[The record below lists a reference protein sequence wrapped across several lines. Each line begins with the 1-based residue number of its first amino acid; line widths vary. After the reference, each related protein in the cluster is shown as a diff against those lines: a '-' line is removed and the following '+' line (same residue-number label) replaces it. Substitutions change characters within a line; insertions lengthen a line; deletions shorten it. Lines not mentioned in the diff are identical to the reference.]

1 MVNSPC
7 QHNLLQRP
15 PPRATLAFGLKQD
28 KCREV
33 SCFPLPGTAADRH
46 HQCQTPSS
54 TLLHSRNHIYP
65 TAPGL
70 CSHLPTS
77 HTRCSQLG
85 HCLRCCQWLQG
96 QREVRAQA
104 AQCVLCPAQPQPRPT
119 APLQPCNHIQLFG
132 GKRLCW
138 DLSQSIVPYNILKAL
153 GFWYRGQG
161 MLEFGI
167 LPLPQSTTAK
177 NASED
182 FLLEVR
188 AVDSHSNYLWKY
200 GIWLDFF
207 LKVNP
212 CLARASLAKA
222 GTAMYWPR
230 L

>member
-1 MVNSPC
+1 
-7 QHNLLQRP
+7 
-15 PPRATLAFGLKQD
+15 
-28 KCREV
+28 
-33 SCFPLPGTAADRH
+33 
-46 HQCQTPSS
+46 
-54 TLLHSRNHIYP
+54 
-65 TAPGL
+65 
-70 CSHLPTS
+70 
-77 HTRCSQLG
+77 
-85 HCLRCCQWLQG
+85 
-96 QREVRAQA
+96 
-104 AQCVLCPAQPQPRPT
+104 
-119 APLQPCNHIQLFG
+119 
-132 GKRLCW
+132 
-138 DLSQSIVPYNILKAL
+138 
-153 GFWYRGQG
+153 

-200 GIWLDFF
+200 GIWLDFL